1 MKKENTKMIKIKPED
16 EMDFINQLVIGVILS
31 NKVMSSNPQLE
42 QLRLSG
48 NKEEFSKL
56 FGELMKIEREKLNQ
70 NELWKSVKNVSG
82 TTRN

>member
-1 MKKENTKMIKIKPED
+1 MKKASEEEIEWIKNNEQ
-16 EMDFINQLVIGVILS
+16 EFINQLVIGVILS

>member
-1 MKKENTKMIKIKPED
+1 MKKASEEEIEWIKNNEKE
-16 EMDFINQLVIGVILS
+16 FINQLVIGVILS

-48 NKEEFSKL
+48 NKKEFSKL

-70 NELWKSVKNVSG
+70 NELWKSIKNVSG